1 MNKYISFFV
10 IFVICFIPLHGM
22 QQKQISLKPKKGPLY
37 QFFGSGTDFPY
48 KTNDLYKNPNF
59 TRFATESFVFNQ
71 KGTTEAINVKAAQ
84 DDTKV
89 SIHVGPH
96 YANKIDLFD
105 SDNITVARGPHH
117 GKATAALAYSP
128 SKKRLDQEGL
138 LILGSPNLSNN
149 TWKNDLDL
157 GKDDLHNNIETIIA
171 TNDVELVEN
180 AYQAINSSSPIKPL
194 KKKNYIKE
202 SPKKPIFATSKHTDL
217 NKSLAQRLLNLADDP
232 HNNRCAY
239 VRTMNINDK
248 EITKAAITAK
258 KSGAQVEFI
267 VNYTAL
273 SSQGLPLLQ
282 KLDAANIP
290 VNVFTPTNG
299 YRVCHHSK
307 TMDIV
312 KGTAFSHVEN
322 TGNLTD
328 ECATQTN
335 YSVFLPNNKEVT
347 QASIADFNK
356 VKQVCDL
363 LAPALQL
370 KEKSDLKKREQKAA
384 KRKAAQEEKVA
395 SSKKQKTK

>member
-1 MNKYISFFV
+1 MNKYISFLVMFI
-10 IFVICFIPLHGM
+10 IFFIPLHGM
-22 QQKQISLKPKKGPLY
+22 QQKQVSLKPTKEPFY

-48 KTNDLYKNPNF
+48 KTNELYKKPYL

-71 KGTTEAINVKAAQ
+71 KGTTEAINAKAAQ
-84 DDTKV
+84 DDTKI

-96 YANKIDLFD
+96 YANKIDGFD
-105 SDNITVARGPHH
+105 SDNITLARGAHH
-117 GKATAALAYSP
+117 GKATAALTYSP
-128 SKKRLDQEGL
+128 SKKRLDQQGL
-138 LILGSPNLSNN
+138 LVLGSPNLSNN

-157 GKDDLHNNIETIIA
+157 SKDDIRNNIESIIA
-171 TNDVELVEN
+171 TDDVELVED

-202 SPKKPIFATSKHTDL
+202 SPRKPLFATSKHTNL

-239 VRTMNINDK
+239 IRTMNLNDK

-258 KSGAQVEFI
+258 KSGAEVEFI

-312 KGTAFSHVEN
+312 KGTTFSHVEN

-335 YSVFLPNNKEVT
+335 YSIFLPNNKEVT

-356 VKQVCDL
+356 VKQVCDP

-370 KEKSDLKKREQKAA
+370 KEKSDLEKAEKKAA
-384 KRKAAQEEKVA
+384 KRKAEDVLKEADR
-395 SSKKQKTK
+395 KKQKTK

>member
-10 IFVICFIPLHGM
+10 ILALFFIPLQGM
-22 QQKQISLKPKKGPLY
+22 QQKQVSLKPKNEPFY
-37 QFFGSGTDFPY
+37 QFFGNGTDFPY
-48 KTNDLYKNPNF
+48 KTNELYKKPHL

-71 KGTTEAINVKAAQ
+71 KGTTEIIKAKATQ
-84 DDTKV
+84 DDIKI
-89 SIHVGPH
+89 SIRVGPH
-96 YANKIDLFD
+96 YLNKIDCFD
-105 SDNITVARGPHH
+105 SDNITITRGAHH

-138 LILGSPNLSNN
+138 LVLGSPNLSNN
-149 TWKNDLDL
+149 TWKNDVNLS
-157 GKDDLHNNIETIIA
+157 KDTIRNNIETIIA
-171 TNDVELVEN
+171 TNDVELAEN

-202 SPKKPIFATSKHTDL
+202 SPQKPLFVTSKHTNL
-217 NKSLAQRLLNLADDP
+217 NKSLAQRLLNLANDS
-232 HNNRCAY
+232 HSNRCAY
-239 VRTMNINDK
+239 IRTMNINDE

-282 KLDAANIP
+282 KLDAAHIP

-299 YRVCHHSK
+299 HRVCHHAK

-312 KGTAFSHVEN
+312 KGTTFSHVEN

-335 YSVFLPNNKEVT
+335 YSVFLPNKEVT

-363 LAPALQL
+363 LEPALQL
-370 KEKSDLKKREQKAA
+370 KEKSNLEKAKKKAA
-384 KRKAAQEEKVA
+384 KRKAEDVVKADR
-395 SSKKQKTK
+395 KKQKTK